1 MRDLNKKFGNCL
13 RDNLWVSI
21 ANNLG
26 NSLRDSLWN
35 NNLWD
40 NSFGH
45 SLGHSLEHSLEQT
58 AQNEQSVKET
68 NDA

>member
-45 SLGHSLEHSLEQT
+45 SLEQT